1 VCVCVCVSEREREC
15 MRESVCVCVCVREE
29 MYERVYVCL
38 DCHSL
43 SVCEPEGSLTP
54 ILFVSVCV
62 RVSE

>member
-1 VCVCVCVSEREREC
+1 MC
-15 MRESVCVCVCVREE
+15 VCVCVCVREE

-54 ILFVSVCV
+54 ILFVCVCV
-62 RVSE
+62 CVCGGGVLCLCVCV